1 MGDSLRG
8 REMSAG
14 QRVWHVRERPLNNAA
29 QVKIDLRGFFQKNS
43 DKWEI
48 MCYNINDNLF

>member
-1 MGDSLRG
+1 MSLKQGILRG
-8 REMSAG
+8 
-14 QRVWHVRERPLNNAA
+14 QRPLNNAI